1 MNEAHNSP
9 YAMHPGSTKM
19 YHNMKMHYWWPG
31 MKKEIAEYVARCLTC
46 QQVKAEHQAP
56 AGKLHSL
63 SIPEWKWE
71 KITMDFVIGFPR
83 TFRKNDAIWVVVDRL
98 TKVAH
103 FLPVQQGYSLDQL
116 AYIYVNEVVRL
127 HGVPISIVSNRD
139 PQFTSHF

>member
-1 MNEAHNSP
+1 
-9 YAMHPGSTKM
+9 
-19 YHNMKMHYWWPG
+19 

-63 SIPEWKWE
+63 SISEWKWE
-71 KITMDFVIGFPR
+71 KITMDFVIGLPR
-83 TFRKNDAIWVVVDRL
+83 TFRKNDAIWVIVDRL

-116 AYIYVNEVVRL
+116 ADIYVKEVVRL
-127 HGVPISIVSNRD
+127 HGVPISIVSDRD
-139 PQFTSHF
+139 PDSHHIFGRVYREVWAHSFISVLFFIRKQMGNQKE